1 MASAIVF
8 RHAGDQALLVE
19 LENEIS
25 LEVSAK
31 VKRLM
36 AALAAQSLPGLGELI
51 PAYRSLLV
59 HYDPEQLSY
68 HGLTALIRKL
78 SESASALP
86 EDPASELIT
95 EIPVCYEGEYA
106 ADLMEIAALEHKTP
120 EEIIRIHSQ
129 SDYYVYMLG
138 FAPGH
143 PYGAR
148 MENPFSFKR
157 RQTPRVKIPAGSI
170 VVQLGL
176 SDIIPFDQP
185 CGWNIIGT
193 TPVPAY
199 DPRKENPFLLQAG
212 QWMRHI
218 PISKEEFAEIRSQVE
233 AGTYVPKTYRKE
245 KTPCK

>member
-19 LENEIS
+19 FENEIS

-68 HGLTALIRKL
+68 HDLTALIRKP

-148 MENPFSFKR
+148 MENSFSFKR

-185 CGWNIIGT
+185 CGWNISGT
-193 TPVPAY
+193 FPSARKNSPRSAVRSRPA
-199 DPRKENPFLLQAG
+199 PMFPKPTGRRKRHASDRRKRRTSDHRAG
-212 QWMRHI
+212 SGAQRL
-218 PISKEEFAEIRSQVE
+218 
-233 AGTYVPKTYRKE
+233 
-245 KTPCK
+245 